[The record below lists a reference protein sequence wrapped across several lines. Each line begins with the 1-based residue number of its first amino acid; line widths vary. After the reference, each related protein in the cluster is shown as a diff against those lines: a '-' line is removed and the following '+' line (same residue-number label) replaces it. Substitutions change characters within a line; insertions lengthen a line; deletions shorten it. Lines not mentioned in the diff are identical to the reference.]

1 MALHFSKEE
10 FQKRTNKQYTLL
22 CDTYQTNLDFE
33 CGCGERHCIGKDGV
47 KVIKQVDLSEF
58 VVNCAF
64 GFNTLIQNDFV
75 DRKQFS
81 LMSVKTS

>member
-1 MALHFSKEE
+1 MNFLVSKEKFE
-10 FQKRTNKQYTLL
+10 KRTNKQYPHL
-22 CDTYQTNLDFE
+22 CDTYDTNEEFK
-33 CGCGERHCIGKDGV
+33 CGCGKKHYIGKDGV